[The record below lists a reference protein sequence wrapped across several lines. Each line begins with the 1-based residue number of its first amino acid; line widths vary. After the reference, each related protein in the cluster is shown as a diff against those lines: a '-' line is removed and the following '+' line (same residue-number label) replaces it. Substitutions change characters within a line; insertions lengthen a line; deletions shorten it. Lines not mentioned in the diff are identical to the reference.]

1 MTVAKE
7 IELEDPYENMGAQL
21 VREVASKTS
30 GSPVMIQR
38 PQPFWRKPKIYL
50 VALGEQ
56 FIEFR
61 LCEHAA
67 QKWKVAWLVTPS
79 LFHD

>member
-1 MTVAKE
+1 MRKCFRLGCQVTAILPEPTHPWHIRAMPTE
-7 IELEDPYENMGAQL
+7 I
-21 VREVASKTS
+21 
-30 GSPVMIQR
+30 
-38 PQPFWRKPKIYL
+38 

-67 QKWKVAWLVTPS
+67 QKWKVAWMVTPS